1 MIVLIREKPQSK
13 EINMYGADGKLRTSI
28 HRSKKITA
36 LTRNA
41 VKGIECVLKSERCF
55 IDFDNVFLGK
65 RSKGTL

>member
-1 MIVLIREKPQSK
+1 MTVLIREKPQTK

-28 HRSKKITA
+28 YRSKKITA

-41 VKGIECVLKSERCF
+41 VKEIECVLESERCF

-65 RSKGTL
+65 RNKGTL

>member
-1 MIVLIREKPQSK
+1 
-13 EINMYGADGKLRTSI
+13 MYGADGKLRTSI

-65 RSKGTL
+65 RNKGTL